1 MSEMM
6 NTGSL
11 LGKAALITGGNSGI
25 GLATAK
31 LFMAQGASVMISGRD
46 EATLAAAR
54 DSLGRD
60 LLAERSDAGKL
71 ADIDRLMAQVKA
83 KFGHLDVLVLNAT
96 GGSPMPI
103 EFMSEDQFDAMNNVA
118 FKGVFFAIQRALPLL
133 RPGASIVVTTS
144 IANQVGAPGFSAYAA
159 CKAAARSLVRSASLE
174 LAARGIRVNAVSPG
188 PVDTPGFGRW
198 DNVPREA
205 VDAARAD
212 LTQRSPSQR
221 FGTAEEVANAVLY
234 LASPASSYVV
244 GTELVVDGGFSQ
256 LM

>member
-1 MSEMM
+1 MM
-6 NTGSL
+6 MDKDTL
-11 LGKAALITGGNSGI
+11 LGKTALVTGGNSGI

-31 LFMAQGASVMISGRD
+31 LLMAQGASVMITGRD

-54 DSLGRD
+54 QSLSHD

-71 ADIDRLMAQVKA
+71 EDIDRLMAQVKA
-83 KFGHLDVLVLNAT
+83 RFGHLDVLVLNAT
-96 GGSPMPI
+96 GGSPVPI
-103 EFMSEDQFDAMNNVA
+103 ELMTETQFDAMSDVA

-174 LAARGIRVNAVSPG
+174 LAPRGIRVNAVSPG
-188 PVDTPGFGRW
+188 PIDTPGFGRW
-198 DNVPREA
+198 DVPREV

-212 LTQRSPSQR
+212 MTKRSPLQR
-221 FGTAEEVANAVLY
+221 FGTAEEVARAVLY

-244 GTELVVDGGFSQ
+244 GAELVVDGGFSQ

>member
-1 MSEMM
+1 MM
-6 NTGSL
+6 MMDKDML
-11 LGKAALITGGNSGI
+11 LGKTALVTGGNSGI

-31 LFMAQGASVMISGRD
+31 LLMAQGASVMITGRD
-46 EATLAAAR
+46 EVTLAAAR
-54 DSLGRD
+54 DSLGHD

-71 ADIDRLMAQVKA
+71 DDIDRLMAQVKA
-83 KFGHLDVLVLNAT
+83 RFGHLDVLVLNAT
-96 GGSPMPI
+96 GGSPVPI
-103 EFMSEDQFDAMNNVA
+103 ELMTEDQFDAMNNVA

-159 CKAAARSLVRSASLE
+159 CKAAARSLVRTASLE
-174 LAARGIRVNAVSPG
+174 LAPRGIRVNAVSPG
-188 PVDTPGFGRW
+188 PIDTPGFGRW
-198 DNVPREA
+198 DVPREV

-212 LTQRSPSQR
+212 LTQRSPLQR
-221 FGTAEEVANAVLY
+221 FGTAEEVARAVLY

>member
-1 MSEMM
+1 M
-6 NTGSL
+6 NMTTRTL
-11 LGKAALITGGNSGI
+11 ADKKALITGGNSGI

-31 LFMAQGASVMISGRD
+31 LFLEHGAGVMITGRD
-46 EATLAAAR
+46 EATLAGAR
-54 DSLGRD
+54 ASLGHD
-60 LLAERSDAGKL
+60 LLAQQSDAGKL
-71 ADIDRLMAQVKA
+71 DDIDRLMTEVKA
-83 KFGHLDVLVLNAT
+83 RFGGLDVLVLNAT
-96 GGSPMPI
+96 GGSPVPI
-103 EFMSEDQFDAMNNVA
+103 EFMSEEQFDAMNNVA

-159 CKAAARSLVRSASLE
+159 CKAAARSLVRTASLE
-174 LAARGIRVNAVSPG
+174 LAPRGIRVNAVCPG
-188 PVDTPGFGRW
+188 PIDTPGFGRW
-198 DNVPREA
+198 DGVPREA

-212 LTQRSPSQR
+212 LTKRSPLQR

-244 GTELVVDGGFSQ
+244 GTELVVDGGFTQ

>member
-1 MSEMM
+1 MM
-6 NTGSL
+6 MDKETL
-11 LGKAALITGGNSGI
+11 LGKTALVTGGNSGI
-25 GLATAK
+25 GLATAR
-31 LFMAQGASVMISGRD
+31 LLMEQGASVMITGRD

-54 DSLGRD
+54 DSLGHD
-60 LLAERSDAGKL
+60 LLALRSDAGKL
-71 ADIDRLMAQVKA
+71 DDIDRLMGEVKSR
-83 KFGHLDVLVLNAT
+83 FGHLDVLVLNAT
-96 GGSPMPI
+96 GGSPVPI
-103 EFMSEDQFDAMNNVA
+103 ELMTEEQFDAMNNVA

-159 CKAAARSLVRSASLE
+159 CKAAARSLVRTASLE

-188 PVDTPGFGRW
+188 PINTPGFGRW
-198 DNVPREA
+198 DVPREV

-221 FGTAEEVANAVLY
+221 FGTAEEVARAVLY

>member
-1 MSEMM
+1 MTQM
-6 NTGSL
+6 L
-11 LGKAALITGGNSGI
+11 AGKKALITGGNSGI

-31 LFMAQGASVMISGRD
+31 LFLEQGASVMITGRD
-46 EATLAAAR
+46 EATLASAR
-54 DSLGRD
+54 SSLGND
-60 LLAERSDAGKL
+60 VLAERSDAGKL
-71 ADIDRLMAQVKA
+71 ADIDRLMSQVKA
-83 KFGHLDVLVLNAT
+83 RFEHLDVLVLNAT
-96 GGSPMPI
+96 GGSPMP
-103 EFMSEDQFDAMNNVA
+103 MALMTEDQFDAMNNVA

-159 CKAAARSLVRSASLE
+159 CKAAARSLVRTASLE
-174 LAARGIRVNAVSPG
+174 LAPMGVRVNAVCPG

-198 DNVPREA
+198 DVPREM

-212 LTQRSPSQR
+212 LTRRSPLQR

>member
-1 MSEMM
+1 M
-6 NTGSL
+6 TTTTQTLGS
-11 LGKAALITGGNSGI
+11 KNALITGGNSGI
-25 GLATAK
+25 GLATAR
-31 LFMAQGASVMISGRD
+31 LFLEHGANVMITGRD

-54 DSLGRD
+54 ASLGHD

-71 ADIDRLMAQVKA
+71 DDIDRLMAQVKA
-83 KFGHLDVLVLNAT
+83 RFGHLDVLVLNAT
-96 GGSPMPI
+96 GGSPVPI
-103 EFMSEDQFDAMNNVA
+103 EFMTEDQFDAMNNVA

-159 CKAAARSLVRSASLE
+159 CKAAARSLVRTASLE
-174 LAARGIRVNAVSPG
+174 LAARGIRVNAVCPG
-188 PVDTPGFGRW
+188 PIDTPGFGRW
-198 DNVPREA
+198 DHVPRE
-205 VDAARAD
+205 VVEGARAD
-212 LTQRSPSQR
+212 LTRRSPVQR